1 MEENSKILTFQREIG
16 FIQDK
21 EKQEFVREALALLPD
36 YFFTIPASSTGKY
49 HPSYALGEGGLVRH
63 TKAAVIIFY
72 DVANLEMFHVTPEER
87 DLGIVALILHDGLK
101 NGIEQNTYT
110 ITKHPVLISNYL
122 RENFPSFPFINEV
135 CSYIETHMG
144 QWNTDYK
151 TQEEVLEKPSTK
163 MQKLVHL
170 ADYLASRKYLELNFT
185 GY

>member
-1 MEENSKILTFQREIG
+1 MEENSKILTFQKEISL
-16 FIQDK
+16 IQSK

-72 DVANLEMFHVTPEER
+72 DIANLEMFHVTPEER

-110 ITKHPVLISNYL
+110 LTKHPV
-122 RENFPSFPFINEV
+122 INEV

-170 ADYLASRKYLELNFT
+170 ADYLASRKYLELNFNT